1 MTVPQSPCKM
11 QQMSPQMSPSIPM
24 QMQSIILPMQMQ
36 SVPMQSVPMQSVP
49 IQSVPLLVN
58 NSSIGS
64 VTSIPSLCSM
74 PMQSIPS
81 IPAFKYQSVHV
92 QNTIQNSLPNIN
104 ILNIQQ
110 YTNTKNI

>member
-1 MTVPQSPCKM
+1 M
-11 QQMSPQMSPSIPM
+11 QNATNVTTNVTINSNANAIYN
-24 QMQSIILPMQMQ
+24 ITNANAK
-36 SVPMQSVPMQSVP
+36 QSVP